1 MMKKTLLS
9 VAIASSACASFA
21 QSSVTI
27 SGNIDLGFYKPAGTD
42 DVRVD
47 SVNANSALRFSGSED
62 LGGGLKANFM
72 LDQRFSPESGGAD
85 GSNNGRP
92 TWQGE
97 TTLGL
102 SGGFGSVKFGR
113 AVTPAGALLSLAD
126 PWRNTR
132 LGSASVAAAYF
143 VNASAD
149 ERDGAGFARTD
160 GVFYSSPNLAGF
172 SLMAAYGLKN
182 TVSGGKPFEGVSPIA
197 GVGLSYAQ
205 GPLGATL
212 VLEGNR
218 DKGRV
223 KALFG
228 NYDFG
233 VANVRAGWGEYKN
246 TENGPK
252 IASWVLSATM
262 PVSSAVKLSAVYGKE
277 ENKSTHATTM
287 DKFGLGA
294 EYAFS
299 KRTGLYFTAG
309 RNDAV
314 ATGSKVSW
322 DLGLRHSF

>member
-1 MMKKTLLS
+1 MKKTLLS
-9 VAIASSACASFA
+9 VVIATSACASFA

-27 SGNIDLGFYKPAGTD
+27 SGSIDLGLYKPAGTN
-42 DVRVD
+42 DVRLD

-72 LDQRFSPESGGAD
+72 LDQRISPESGGAD
-85 GSNNGRP
+85 GTNNGRP
-92 TWQGE
+92 TFQGE
-97 TTLGL
+97 TTVGL

-143 VNASAD
+143 VNATAD
-149 ERDGAGFARTD
+149 TRDGAGFARTD
-160 GVFYSSPNLAGF
+160 GIFYSSPVMGGFNLT
-172 SLMAAYGLKN
+172 AAYGPK
-182 TVSGGKPFEGVSPIA
+182 TTASGGTLVQGLSSIFGVS
-197 GVGLSYAQ
+197 LSYAN
-205 GPLGATL
+205 GPLGGT
-212 VLEGNR
+212 VILENNR
-218 DKGRV
+218 DKGDVR
-223 KALFG
+223 ALFG

-252 IASWVLSATM
+252 IASWVLSTTV

-277 ENKSTHATTM
+277 ENKTTSATTM
-287 DKFGLGA
+287 DKFGVGA

-322 DLGLRHSF
+322 DLGLRHTF